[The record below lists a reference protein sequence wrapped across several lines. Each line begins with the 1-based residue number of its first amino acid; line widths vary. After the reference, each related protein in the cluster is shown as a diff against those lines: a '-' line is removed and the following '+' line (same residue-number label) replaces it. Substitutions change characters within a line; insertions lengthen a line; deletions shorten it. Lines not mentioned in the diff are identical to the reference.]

1 MIETG
6 VGFESRKIGSETGT
20 TTTTTT
26 TTTTAGKIET
36 EAEPAKKIRVPFVLE
51 EVVFREKQ

>member
-6 VGFESRKIGSETGT
+6 VGFESRKIGSETG
-20 TTTTTT
+20 TTTT

-51 EVVFREKQ
+51 EVVSREKQ